1 MHLLDLMEPEETV
14 GNIWHDMAS
23 GLGAEVSYPEA
34 GVTLS
39 SVRPSLAVL
48 FRALGGA
55 PGVELS
61 EAPATLARHR
71 RPLRRK
77 LGAERDREWIPGF
90 DGERLALPPVM
101 AVFPE
106 RALNRAAYFWL
117 TALAACA
124 DLSRADL
131 TGEGP
136 ALDCAQIR
144 ANATAADVAYA
155 ACPGLRESYTRMAEL
170 CLAARPDVMR
180 PAQEAVL

>member
-23 GLGAEVSYPEA
+23 SLGAEVSYPEA

-61 EAPATLARHR
+61 EAAATLVRHR

-77 LGAERDREWIPGF
+77 LGAERDREWVAQF
-90 DGERLALPPVM
+90 DGERLALPPFI
-101 AVFPE
+101 AAFPDA
-106 RALNRAAYFWL
+106 ALNEAAF
-117 TALAACA
+117 
-124 DLSRADL
+124 
-131 TGEGP
+131 
-136 ALDCAQIR
+136 
-144 ANATAADVAYA
+144 
-155 ACPGLRESYTRMAEL
+155 
-170 CLAARPDVMR
+170 
-180 PAQEAVL
+180 